1 MEILWW
7 KGGRRIPREER
18 ERERERDRQRERER
32 ERERERLQEKLGR
45 NSNSFRIDARAEP
58 STEDGV
64 LIASTI
70 DNLHGNGLTNFSLC
84 HSSLSIAV
92 EYRRRVGGNNFLRT
106 LHLPGLLRL
115 SLGHRCITAVATR
128 TNCNLTVAK
137 KGLRPKESSEGRGE
151 ERTKE
156 RKPVLGSSCLPPLPP
171 PPPLLEEFYRE
182 T

>member
-1 MEILWW
+1 MAGTRTRSE
-7 KGGRRIPREER
+7 
-18 ERERERDRQRERER
+18 
-32 ERERERLQEKLGR
+32 
-45 NSNSFRIDARAEP
+45 SNARAEP

-106 LHLPGLLRL
+106 LH
-115 SLGHRCITAVATR
+115 SLAFVSLAGRCISAVATR

-137 KGLRPKESSEGRGE
+137 KGLRPKEPSEGE
-151 ERTKE
+151 ERRE
-156 RKPVLGSSCLPPLPP
+156 RKKGNRCSVLCLPP
-171 PPPLLEEFYRE
+171 PPRRNSIERRNPAEEAGGARSFNNVISPKDPGISAPDRE
-182 T
+182 